1 MNKPEEIEFER
12 SYVIRHEQCPKCAEE
27 GRDTSEDNLAV
38 YADGGQFCYSTHGII
53 KYSDTF
59 KAIKNAAASTEPLD
73 VGGALTELT
82 WSRIEANSS
91 ISPRGH
97 RSLTKATCDKYG
109 VRHTFDSE
117 GKVIMQYY
125 PITKN
130 NDMVGIRWRDDEK
143 RFYKIGEVG
152 MTCDL
157 FGMSSFY
164 SAKSNSVVIAAG
176 EIDTLSMYQILS
188 DYYKNRGYEV
198 PVVCTTTGEGS
209 FKQIQKHYNWFNDF
223 DKIIVVPDQD
233 EAGEAALH
241 KLAKVL
247 PHNKL
252 YVMRLPKGINDVN
265 DALVAG
271 HGAKLLDLYF
281 KASRYSPSG
290 ILGSDTLFHNLY
302 TFENENV
309 LTLPDFLHKMQ
320 TDYLAGGIIFPSLVN
335 IVAPSGIGKSTILN
349 EIIYHW
355 IFKEPYTLGVL
366 ALESTDREFSK
377 LLSSRHLNRKL
388 TGMDQASSEE
398 FLNSH
403 KDFNREL
410 FFTEDGDPRFYF
422 MEELDGN
429 VARIQELI
437 LTMILQCNC
446 KVIVIDP
453 LQDLFAGLSNE
464 DQEVFLGW
472 LKMIIKRYDLIIVCV
487 NHIRKQDSKTDQTKM
502 YTESEIMGSS
512 TIIKSSFLTLLLN
525 RNKYLDKDDYR
536 SNVTSIVISKNRGTG
551 LTGPCPSLYYDRN
564 THRLYDL
571 DDYKKEFPDLFGENE
586 DYEGKTKAKESVI

>member
-12 SYVIRHEQCPKCAEE
+12 SYVIRHEQCPKCDEE

-38 YADGGQFCYSTHGII
+38 YADGGQFCYSSHGII

-59 KAIKNAAASTEPLD
+59 KAIKNAAANTEPLD
-73 VGGALTELT
+73 VGSALTELT

-91 ISPRGH
+91 ISPRGF
-97 RSLTKATCDKYG
+97 RGLTKATCDKYG
-109 VRHTFDSE
+109 VRQTFDSE

-125 PITKN
+125 PVTKN

-176 EIDTLSMYQILS
+176 EIDTLSMYQVLS

-209 FKQIQKHYNWFNDF
+209 YKQIQKHYNWFNDF

-233 EAGEAALH
+233 AAGEAALH

-265 DALVAG
+265 EALVAG

-309 LTLPDFLHKMQ
+309 LTLPDFLHKIQ
-320 TDYLAGGIIFPSLVN
+320 SEYLAGGIIFPSLVN
-335 IVAPSGIGKSTILN
+335 LTAPSGIGKSTILN

-355 IFKEPYTLGVL
+355 IFNEPYTLGIL

-377 LLSSRHLNRKL
+377 LLSSRHLNKKL
-388 TGMDQASSEE
+388 AGMDQASSEE
-398 FLNSH
+398 FLNSQ

-410 FFTEDGDPRFYF
+410 FITEDGDPRFYF
-422 MEELDGN
+422 MEELDGD
-429 VARIQELI
+429 VSRIQELI

-464 DQEVFLGW
+464 EQEVFLGW

-502 YTESEIMGSS
+502 YNESEIMGSS
-512 TIIKSSFLTLLLN
+512 TIIKSSFLTILLN
-525 RNKYLDKDDYR
+525 RNKYLDKDDYN
-536 SNVTSIVISKNRGTG
+536 SNVISVVISKNRGTG

-564 THRLYDL
+564 THRLHDL

-586 DYEGKTKAKESVI
+586 DYEGKTNTKESVV

>member
-38 YADGGQFCYSTHGII
+38 YADGGQFCYSSHGII

-59 KAIKNAAASTEPLD
+59 KAIKNASANTEPLD
-73 VGGALTELT
+73 VGSALTELT

-97 RSLTKATCDKYG
+97 RGLTKATCDKYG

-125 PITKN
+125 PVTKN

-265 DALVAG
+265 EALVAG

-302 TFENENV
+302 TFENECV
-309 LTLPDFLHKMQ
+309 LTLPDFLHKIQ
-320 TDYLAGGIIFPSLVN
+320 SEYLAGGIIFPSLVN
-335 IVAPSGIGKSTILN
+335 LTAPSGIGKSTILN

-355 IFKEPYTLGVL
+355 IFNEPYTLGIL

-388 TGMDQASSEE
+388 ASMDQSSSEE
-398 FLNSH
+398 FLNSQ

-410 FFTEDGDPRFYF
+410 FINEDGSPRFYF
-422 MEELDGN
+422 MEELDGD
-429 VARIQELI
+429 VSRIQELI

-464 DQEVFLGW
+464 DQEIFLGW

-502 YTESEIMGSS
+502 YNESEIMGSS
-512 TIIKSSFLTLLLN
+512 TIIKSSFLTILLN
-525 RNKYLDKDDYR
+525 RNKYLDKDDYK
-536 SNVTSIVISKNRGTG
+536 SNVISVVISKNRGTG

-564 THRLYDL
+564 THRLHDL
-571 DDYKKEFPDLFGENE
+571 DDYKKEFPDLFGEND
-586 DYEGKTKAKESVI
+586 DYESKAKAKESVV

>member
-59 KAIKNAAASTEPLD
+59 KAIKNAAANTEPLD

-422 MEELDGN
+422 MEELDGD